1 MPSRTSSSRPRVV
14 STRSR
19 RPFDWTSWT
28 RISAA
33 LGLRPLLRSMVM
45 TGVDGTGRYDRS
57 RLPQHKATGRRLRA
71 GDRAVARAQPMI
83 SQLPPAASILA
94 RAEAVK
100 AAA

>member
-1 MPSRTSSSRPRVV
+1 
-14 STRSR
+14 
-19 RPFDWTSWT
+19 
-28 RISAA
+28 
-33 LGLRPLLRSMVM
+33 M
-45 TGVDGTGRYDRS
+45 TGVGETGRYDWS

-71 GDRAVARAQPMI
+71 GSRATPRAQSMI